1 MTLST
6 GAPVPNPGFEGGR
19 AAAPALSDEELYQAT
34 RQELA
39 KVVPPQSRLQAI
51 GILIGTIAL
60 FAAAS
65 VFFDGSE
72 AVRALLFIVPVL
84 FLHEAGHY
92 LGMRV
97 FGYRDVTMFFIPL
110 FGAAVS
116 GRKHG
121 APVWQQAIVLLLGP
135 LPGIVLALALQ
146 LIFAPAPGRWMVG
159 AIQYLL
165 IINAFNLLPI
175 KPLDGG
181 RIVDIL
187 FFARQPWL
195 AAGFQVLAV
204 ASLAWLAW
212 VFNDGIARVVFGG
225 LAILMLL
232 TVGSTF
238 RAAALA
244 RTARD
249 PLLELPDDV
258 DQLND
263 GQRRELIARTI
274 TLNPADRE
282 PAGVAANFLS
292 LYESLASRRPGLFV
306 QGLLAGVYL
315 AGIVAATGTLLLSN
329 WVPPEIRAAEQAE
342 YRALTKSL
350 DGKPAEAVE
359 EYKTALALRKK
370 NLEAAPDDLN
380 MQSRMAHT
388 FEMMGL
394 SQARLQQPAAALETF
409 KGSLAMR
416 EQIAVKE
423 PSRTWPEAAVAS
435 TLTTIGR
442 HFGDQGRQE
451 EALEYYLKGLAIR
464 EKLAAAEP
472 GRDDWQSE
480 LGQGLENVGH
490 TLVALGKPA
499 EAVVPFRRWLDIA
512 KRTAAKDPKNRT
524 VVLGA
529 AHRALASALLV
540 MHQPADAIEHLQA
553 AIAAY
558 ENDVLINPEYALLFR
573 TSIDSETLKLGELLV
588 GLGQSD
594 QAVTVFRKA
603 LENREQQMRANEAEE
618 AKTGKPG
625 PSTALALRRVSFG
638 ALRARDFS
646 RALSAA
652 EQSLVL
658 KGDDLVVVG
667 NRAHA
672 LMFLGRRDEALAIY
686 LAHKGK
692 VLSADAGN
700 AWEAGVAAD
709 FAELRKAG
717 LDDPL
722 MTEVAKI
729 LDGRPK

>member
-6 GAPVPNPGFEGGR
+6 GAPVPNPGFEGSP
-19 AAAPALSDEELYQAT
+19 AAAPSLSDEELYQAT

-39 KVVPPQSRLQAI
+39 KVAPPQSRLQAI
-51 GILIGTIAL
+51 GILIGTITL

-84 FLHEAGHY
+84 FLHETGHY

-146 LIFAPAPGRWMVG
+146 LIFAPAPGHWMG
-159 AIQYLL
+159 WAIQYLL

-204 ASLAWLAW
+204 ASLACLAW
-212 VFNDGIARVVFGG
+212 VFNDGIARVMFGG

-249 PLLELPDDV
+249 PRLELPDDV

-263 GQRRELIARTI
+263 GQRRELFARTI

-282 PAGVAANFLS
+282 PASVAANFLS
-292 LYESLASRRPGLFV
+292 LYESLASRRPGLLA
-306 QGLLAGVYL
+306 QGLLAGLYL
-315 AGIVAATGTLLLSN
+315 AGIAAAIGTIVLAN
-329 WVPPEIRAAEQAE
+329 WVPPEITAAQQAE
-342 YRALTKSL
+342 NRALTKSL
-350 DGKPAEAVE
+350 NGKPAGAIE
-359 EYKTALALRKK
+359 EYKMALALRKK
-370 NLEAAPDDLN
+370 NLEVTPADLYR
-380 MQSRMAHT
+380 QSRMAHT
-388 FEMMGL
+388 LEMMGH
-394 SQARLQQPAAALETF
+394 SQARLQQPAAAFETF
-409 KGSLAMR
+409 KMSLAMR
-416 EQIAVKE
+416 EQIASKD
-423 PSRTWPEAAVAS
+423 PGRTWPEAGVAS
-435 TLTTIGR
+435 TLSTIGR
-442 HFGDQGRQE
+442 HFGDQGRHG

-499 EAVVPFRRWLDIA
+499 EAIVPFRRWLGIA
-512 KRTAAKDPKNRT
+512 KRTAAKDPKNGT
-524 VVLGA
+524 FIVGA
-529 AHRALASALLV
+529 AHRALASALMA
-540 MHQPADAIEHLQA
+540 MHQPADAVEHLRG
-553 AIAAY
+553 AIAAD
-558 ENDVLINPEYALLFR
+558 ESDVLVNPDYASHFR
-573 TSIDSETLKLGELLV
+573 TSIDSQTLKLGELLV

-603 LENREQQMRANEAEE
+603 LENREQQKRAIEAEE

-652 EQSLVL
+652 DESLIL

-672 LMFLGRRDEALAIY
+672 LMFLGRRDEARAIY

-692 VLSADAGN
+692 TLSADAGN
-700 AWEAGVAAD
+700 AWEKRVAAD

-717 LDDPL
+717 MDDPL
-722 MTEVAKI
+722 MTEVATI